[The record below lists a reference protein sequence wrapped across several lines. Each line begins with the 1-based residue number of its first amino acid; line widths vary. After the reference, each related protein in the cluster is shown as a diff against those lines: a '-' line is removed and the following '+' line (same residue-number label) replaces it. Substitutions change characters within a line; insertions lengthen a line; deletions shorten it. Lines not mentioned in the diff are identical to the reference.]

1 MRSSRAEVW
10 EIPQRNPLKAP
21 TRLTDSSTG
30 KANLVIHTRHR
41 HTGRADSRA
50 RAGLTLLELVVV
62 LAILAILGL
71 VMAPLMTAWSERQEL
86 KAAARAAGD
95 LLLLA
100 RSEAIRTGNNHVVF
114 FGADPA
120 GTGLVDDEGNFVPM
134 LALDDGPPG
143 TANCRIDGGEA
154 TETISPE
161 GTVSWG
167 VTHATVAAPGDANS
181 ASFAAPQ
188 SSGHT
193 FLDPAGNPANW
204 VLFRPDGLPVVF
216 TGAFP
221 DCGVVGPTGTGGA
234 AFYITNGKRDYSLVL
249 TPLGGV
255 RVHAWNE
262 RTNLWG
268 T

>member
-1 MRSSRAEVW
+1 V
-10 EIPQRNPLKAP
+10 I
-21 TRLTDSSTG
+21 DS
-30 KANLVIHTRHR
+30 RHR
-41 HTGRADSRA
+41 NHGRTHSPA
-50 RAGLTLLELVVV
+50 RAGLTLIELVVV
-62 LAILAILGL
+62 LAIVAALSL
-71 VMAPLMTAWSERQEL
+71 VLAPLMTTWSERQEL

-95 LLLLA
+95 LLSLA

-114 FGADPA
+114 FGPDPA

-134 LALDDGPPG
+134 LALDDGTPA
-143 TANCRIDGGEA
+143 TANCRIEAGEA
-154 TETISPE
+154 RETISPE
-161 GTVSWG
+161 GPVSWG
-167 VTHATVAAPGDANS
+167 VTHATGPAPGDANG
-181 ASFAAPQ
+181 ATFAAPQ
-188 SSGHT
+188 AIGHT
-193 FLDPAGNPANW
+193 FIDPAGNPANW

-221 DCGVVGPTGTGGA
+221 DCGVIGPTGTGGA

-262 RTNLWG
+262 KTNQWG